1 MLSACERRRVEA
13 EALESA
19 QQVEAAVLALG
30 FGMDDLGQL
39 VGQRHL
45 PPDRSQVVDVPGAL
59 VGEGKRQR
67 AV

>member
-39 VGQRHL
+39 AGQRHL
-45 PPDRSQVVDVPGAL
+45 PPDRSQVVDVLGAL
-59 VGEGKRQR
+59 VVEGKRQR
-67 AV
+67 IC